1 MLIESSGL
9 QGHYNIA
16 GVGTTSSE
24 GMNMTRRKNNPQR
37 EHNENIHCFT
47 NHSVITDTKWHL
59 LLVNQP
65 RNTLKVSFRQ
75 GNGNSFVGDRVLIHN
90 FFK

>member
-37 EHNENIHCFT
+37 EHNENIT
-47 NHSVITDTKWHL
+47 VLQITL
-59 LLVNQP
+59 LSQ
-65 RNTLKVSFRQ
+65 TQ
-75 GNGNSFVGDRVLIHN
+75 NGTYC
-90 FFK
+90 